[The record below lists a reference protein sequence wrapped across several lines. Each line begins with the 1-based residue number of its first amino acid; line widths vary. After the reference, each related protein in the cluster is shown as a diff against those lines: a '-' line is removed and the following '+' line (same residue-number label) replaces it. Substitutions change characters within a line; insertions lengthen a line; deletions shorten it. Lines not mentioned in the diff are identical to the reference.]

1 MSLIKN
7 YLLTNAINPE
17 KLNRVI
23 KLTHSWVDDNSAPTV
38 ITAVSHKGIT
48 VLEDAYGKLTPDLT
62 SPCVDIDSIYPMA
75 SISKVITSTIAMSLV
90 EEGLL
95 SIVRPVQ
102 EYIPEFIGE
111 NKEFVMV
118 HHLMTHTS
126 GIKEA
131 DLKKHIRSKSDT
143 FVMPKLDATQH
154 PDVYRMLTL
163 GYDAPLW
170 KMPGEE
176 MSYCGYGF
184 ELLAE
189 IIRRITGKSLEEN
202 ARERIFDPLNMKDSY
217 FVVPETLNDRVVK
230 FPKDSYCGDW
240 SGTMEALKMPRAAGG
255 LYSTARDMINFGQMF
270 LNKGK
275 FNGNRIL
282 SKATVETMTRNHIP
296 GVKSY
301 WGKTLFKEAGW
312 GLGWM
317 LSENKKDES
326 GILRSTSTFYHTGAG
341 CSMIL
346 VDPVN
351 EIVLVNFTVSMTRL
365 PNGEPLRRFDY
376 ITDAVIASIDD

>member
-1 MSLIKN
+1 MDKSN
-7 YLLTNAINPE
+7 LTNVNMNPE

-23 KLTHSWVDDNSAPTV
+23 KLTHSWVDENSTPTV
-38 ITAVSHKGIT
+38 ITAISRKGIT
-48 VLEDAYGKLTPDLT
+48 VLEDAYGSL
-62 SPCVDIDSIYPMA
+62 SPEKNSSAAEIDSIYPMA
-75 SISKVITSTIAMSLV
+75 SISKVVTATIAMSLV

-102 EYIPEFIGE
+102 EYIPEFVGE
-111 NKEFVMV
+111 NKEMVMV
-118 HHLMTHTS
+118 HNLLTHTS
-126 GIKEA
+126 GMNEGEMKKYIK
-131 DLKKHIRSKSDT
+131 DKWDD
-143 FVMPKLDATQH
+143 FVIPELDSTQH
-154 PDVYRMLTL
+154 PQVYKYLKLR
-163 GYDAPLW
+163 YDAPLW

-176 MSYCGYGF
+176 MSYCGFGF

-189 IIRRITGKSLEEN
+189 IIRRITGKSLEDN
-202 ARERIFDPLNMKDSY
+202 ARERIFDPLDMKDTY
-217 FVVPETLNDRVVK
+217 FVVPESKYDRIVK

-240 SGTMEALKMPRAAGG
+240 SGTVEAFENPRAAGG
-255 LYSTARDMINFGQMF
+255 MYSTARDMLKFGQMF
-270 LNKGK
+270 LNKGVY
-275 FNGNRIL
+275 NGKKIL

-326 GILRSTSTFYHTGAG
+326 GILRSQATFYHTGAG
-341 CSMIL
+341 CSIVL

-351 EIVLVNFTVSMTRL
+351 EIVLINFTVSMTRL

-376 ITDAVIASIDD
+376 ITDVVIGAIED